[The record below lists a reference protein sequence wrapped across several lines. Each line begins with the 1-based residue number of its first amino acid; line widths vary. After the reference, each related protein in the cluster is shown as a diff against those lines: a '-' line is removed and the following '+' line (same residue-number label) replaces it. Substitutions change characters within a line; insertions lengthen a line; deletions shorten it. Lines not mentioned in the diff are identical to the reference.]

1 MARFEDD
8 IERILA
14 GMPRTGRTLRA
25 GGSTPPDSLE
35 DRVALL
41 EGRLAS
47 AQDAIR
53 HNAKVVFPCH
63 ESASTAVVSRRTRPL
78 CRSGTDQEIQI
89 GEAKYRVVE
98 QAPGSSW

>member
-1 MARFEDD
+1 MARFEED

-53 HNAKVVFPCH
+53 
-63 ESASTAVVSRRTRPL
+63 TAR
-78 CRSGTDQEIQI
+78 
-89 GEAKYRVVE
+89 
-98 QAPGSSW
+98 

>member
-1 MARFEDD
+1 MARFEED

-14 GMPRTGRTLRA
+14 GMPRTGRRLRA

-53 HNAKVVFPCH
+53 HIAKSF
-63 ESASTAVVSRRTRPL
+63 SRATNPPRPL
-78 CRSGTDQEIQI
+78 
-89 GEAKYRVVE
+89 
-98 QAPGSSW
+98 